1 MNLKTISFNAVVAAT
16 VVVGAATSVSPAHA
30 LSFST
35 SGTTTF
41 VNPGGSPTTINFS
54 PLLLGGSEFTPG
66 TLGTNPS
73 GLTVN
78 GVANTFSATS
88 NALSNFLTG
97 FQFKGVN
104 AVLNLNA
111 GTNLAK
117 GFFPSVNQAFT
128 FGTDLTGE
136 IRSTSGNLL
145 LGTTSGL
152 FAASSTNGK
161 GLYSYTGNAV
171 AIPTPALLPGL
182 VAMGIG
188 IMRKRKA
195 EAVES

>member
-16 VVVGAATSVSPAHA
+16 VVVGAATSGSPAHA

-41 VNPGGSPTTINFS
+41 VNPGGSSTTINFS
-54 PLLLGGSEFTPG
+54 PLLLSGSEFTPG
-66 TLGTNPS
+66 TLGTNAS

-128 FGTDLTGE
+128 VGTGLTGE
-136 IRSTSGNLL
+136 IRSTSGSL

-152 FAASSTNGK
+152 FAASSTNGN
-161 GLYSYTGNAV
+161 GFYSYTGNAV

-188 IMRKRKA
+188 IMRKRQA

>member
-41 VNPGGSPTTINFS
+41 VNPGGNSTTINLS
-54 PLLLGGSEFTPG
+54 PSLLSGSEFTPG
-66 TLGTNPS
+66 TLGTNVS
-73 GLTVN
+73 GLAVN
-78 GVANTFSATS
+78 GLAPTFAATS

-111 GTNLAK
+111 GTGLVKIFSSPNALVASLS
-117 GFFPSVNQAFT
+117 PA
-128 FGTDLTGE
+128 LTGE
-136 IRSTSGNLL
+136 IRSTSGSL

-152 FAASSTNGK
+152 FSASRTNGN
-161 GLYSYTGNAV
+161 GFYSYSGNAV

-188 IMRKRKA
+188 IMRKRQA

>member
-41 VNPGGSPTTINFS
+41 VNPGGSSTTINFS
-54 PLLLGGSEFTPG
+54 PLLLSGSEFTPG
-66 TLGTNPS
+66 TLGTNAS

-78 GVANTFSATS
+78 GVANAFSATS
-88 NALSNFLTG
+88 NPLSNFLTG
-97 FQFKGVN
+97 FRFKGVN
-104 AVLNLNA
+104 AVLNLDA
-111 GTNLAK
+111 GIDLAK
-117 GFFPSVNQAFT
+117 GFSLRSNKAST
-128 FGTDLTGE
+128 FGELMGE
-136 IRSTSGNLL
+136 IRSTSGSL
-145 LGTTSGL
+145 LGTTSGV
-152 FAASSTNGK
+152 FVASSTNGN
-161 GLYSYTGNAV
+161 GFYSYAGDAV

-188 IMRKRKA
+188 IMRKRQA